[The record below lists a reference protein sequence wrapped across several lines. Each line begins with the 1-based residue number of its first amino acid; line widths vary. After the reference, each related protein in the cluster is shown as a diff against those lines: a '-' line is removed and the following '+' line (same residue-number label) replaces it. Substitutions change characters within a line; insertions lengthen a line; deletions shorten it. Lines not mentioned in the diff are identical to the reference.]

1 MLFEPKPGRWNSSS
15 ILQEQKKM
23 SRRMDYVTAGFK
35 VYQKLL
41 RLQHR
46 AGTVMTDEGEKGD
59 SAFKINRGL
68 SVLGHAPIR

>member
-1 MLFEPKPGRWNSSS
+1 
-15 ILQEQKKM
+15 M

-68 SVLGHAPIR
+68 SFLGHAPIR